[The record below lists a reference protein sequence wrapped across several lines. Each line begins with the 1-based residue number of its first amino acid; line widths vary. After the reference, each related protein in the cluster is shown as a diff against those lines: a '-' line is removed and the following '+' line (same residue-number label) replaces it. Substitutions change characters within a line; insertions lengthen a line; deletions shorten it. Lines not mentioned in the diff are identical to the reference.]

1 MASALVSVVTGRVVR
16 GDLAMSGEVTLSG
29 QVLAVGG
36 IAEKLL
42 AAHRYGLGGVILPRG
57 NEREIDEEV
66 GEELRRAVEVDYVT
80 RVDELLEL
88 ALELA
93 TSSAAPAGRVS

>member
-1 MASALVSVVTGRVVR
+1 MASALVSVMTGRVVR

-42 AAHRYGLGGVILPRG
+42 AAHRDGLGGVHPAAG
-57 NEREIDEEV
+57 ER
-66 GEELRRAVEVDYVT
+66 A
-80 RVDELLEL
+80 
-88 ALELA
+88 
-93 TSSAAPAGRVS
+93 